1 MVDPTPSTRA
11 YAFGDFRLSPA
22 RRTLTRRGQR
32 IAIRDKPF
40 DLLVHLVDRAGAVVA
55 RDELAQ
61 ALWPDTIVDDNNL
74 SQTILATRRALG
86 DLHASPRFIAT
97 VPRRGYQFVAPVR
110 VVEEDDAD
118 RREARPAIHSSLAR
132 AAAIV
137 AAVLLAGASQWGIPD
152 VVRRGAGDADP
163 LARRAPAATTPV
175 AAHAAYLQ
183 VVAAYRLHGTG
194 ASMPPGVRQDAVH
207 RLDDALALDP
217 VFAAARGWRAQ
228 LTLDSLMFDG
238 FAASDWPRLSVELM
252 TRAERDIAA
261 ALDHEPSEAIASVAL
276 ARLQAFRG
284 RLPDARATLEQA
296 IVHRP
301 RDPVLL
307 HYLSLFAMMLD
318 DDAGAVDAARRAI
331 DLDPSG
337 AGPYSPLGFAL
348 WHLGDRAGAADA
360 HRRAMELA
368 PLTSIGYLLLTLSDE
383 RLNRRGTLDIL
394 GVAERLLGDR
404 TLTLRAHA
412 ALSYARAGSQADARR
427 LVHEMERATSGQ
439 HVAPGLAAMMRLAVG
454 EYRAA
459 RELLERAL
467 ATRESGMDPMPLF
480 LIRRN
485 SWRDPVLDDPSWRV
499 LRERLARAG

>member
-152 VVRRGAGDADP
+152 VVRRGADDADP

-238 FAASDWPRLSVELM
+238 FAAADWPRVSAELL
-252 TRAERDIAA
+252 TRSEGDIAA
-261 ALDHEPSEAIASVAL
+261 VLGHEPSETFAHVAL

-284 RLPDARATLEQA
+284 RLSDARATLERALARHPQ
-296 IVHRP
+296 
-301 RDPVLL
+301 DPVLL

-318 DDAGAVDAARRAI
+318 DDVRAVEAARRAI
-331 DLDPSG
+331 DLDPG
-337 AGPYSPLGFAL
+337 GPGPYSPLGFAL
-348 WHLGDRAGAADA
+348 WHLGDRVGAANA

-368 PLTSIGYLLLTLSDE
+368 PLTSMGYLLLALSDE
-383 RLNRRGTLDIL
+383 GLNRRGTLEIL
-394 GVAERLLGDR
+394 GVAEQFLGDR

-412 ALSYARAGSQADARR
+412 ALSYARAGSPADAQR
-427 LVHEMERATSGQ
+427 LVDDIDQATRGQ
-439 HVAPGLAAMMRLAVG
+439 HVAPALAAMTHLAVG
-454 EYRAA
+454 QYGTAQA
-459 RELLERAL
+459 LLERAL
-467 ATRESGMDPMPLF
+467 ETRETGMDPMPLF

-485 SWRDPVLDDPSWRV
+485 SWRDPVLDEPSWRA
-499 LRERLARAG
+499 LRARLGGAG